1 MAAQN
6 NAPLPDGLEI
16 AGYRIVKKIAS
27 GGFSIVYLAYDAEG
41 SAVAIKEYLPSAL
54 ALRQP
59 GELAPVIAK
68 HNQPLFRI
76 GLKCFFEEGRALARI
91 VHPNV
96 VRILN
101 FFRANETVYMVMAYE
116 SGHSLQEHIARVVGK
131 GSRLKESFIRKV
143 FKGVCQ
149 GLREVHANK
158 LLHLDLKP
166 ANIYLRSDCS
176 PILLDFGAARQAIN
190 KDLMALAPMY
200 TPGFAPP
207 ELYVKGSALG
217 PWSDIYSIGAALFS
231 CMSGGPPQAA
241 DARRQEDK
249 MGPRFDYLATVY
261 SPELAGV
268 VRACLSLD
276 PMARPRSVFEVQKV
290 LQTAPALPLLEETAP
305 ASASASD
312 PAASVAAGPGGL
324 RGLFGRLGAFG
335 RAKNGSND

>member
-1 MAAQN
+1 
-6 NAPLPDGLEI
+6 
-16 AGYRIVKKIAS
+16 
-27 GGFSIVYLAYDAEG
+27 
-41 SAVAIKEYLPSAL
+41 
-54 ALRQP
+54 
-59 GELAPVIAK
+59 
-68 HNQPLFRI
+68 
-76 GLKCFFEEGRALARI
+76 
-91 VHPNV
+91 V

-101 FFRANETVYMVMAYE
+101 FFRANDTVYMVMAYE

-131 GSRLKESFIRKV
+131 GSRLNETFIRKV
-143 FKGVCQ
+143 FTRACL

-207 ELYVKGSALG
+207 ELYVKGSPLG
-217 PWSDIYSIGAALFS
+217 PWSDIYSIGAALFA

-241 DARRQEDK
+241 DARKNEDK
-249 MGPRFDYLATVY
+249 MGPRLDYLATVY

-290 LQTAPALPLLEETAP
+290 LQTAPATPLVEEGANDPAP
-305 ASASASD
+305 A
-312 PAASVAAGPGGL
+312 PGGQGGL

-335 RAKNGSND
+335 RAKNDNN